1 MLRTIAGGLRRV
13 AEAVAA
19 GLLALIFGAFI
30 LQVVM
35 RYAFNWPL
43 GWTAELSLAAWLWLV
58 LWGSAFVLRDD
69 EEMRVDFLHA
79 ALGPRGRR
87 VATALGSIAIVVL
100 FGMALPATWDYV
112 SFMQVERSSYLKIR
126 FDHLFSI
133 YLAFAVAVIARH
145 LWTLWRLWRPA
156 PPAARA
162 DVQA

>member
-1 MLRTIAGGLRRV
+1 MLRTIAGGLRRG

-19 GLLALIFGAFI
+19 ALLALIFGAFI

-58 LWGSAFVLRDD
+58 LWGSALVLRDD

-87 VATALGSIAIVVL
+87 AATALGSIAVVVL

-112 SFMQVERSSYLKIR
+112 RFMQVERSSYLKIR

-133 YLAFAVAVIARH
+133 YLVFAVAVIGRH
-145 LWTLWRLWRPA
+145 LWTLWRQWRPA
-156 PPAARA
+156 PATLPTGARH
-162 DVQA
+162 